1 MNIFSQPD
9 YYPSPSSNVL
19 TYSDRDRNTTRISKP
34 NSGSNNRKR
43 LLNSDIYA
51 LIVYLSSPIDTVD
64 YTTFSDFF
72 LIYRNFIE
80 PLKLHELLISR
91 FKWSYIESISQD
103 NTQTK
108 IGEISLVRTFV
119 LIRHSLLN
127 HFYQDFINDLPLR
140 LRMIQFLNDD
150 FSALPKIVQQSII
163 NLKKIWL
170 LKCKETWQNISFDEP
185 MENNNWLLFQLKD
198 ISQLEKEQKRS
209 SRLSL
214 LAIKGSSSPEF
225 RNESML
231 SLFNKKTTIIPNG
244 TNNSKRTGS
253 MLLYPNDNSNIQS
266 SNLETIPRNK
276 DRTEVNTK
284 HMTLVQRMSKMI
296 KDADY
301 PKSPEINKIIPPTP
315 AKKVEFILNS
325 IYDPESNVT
334 LPQRPTSKLVQRSS
348 SISRN
353 LSRKS
358 SVFYKNA
365 LSLLAKWKHNH
376 HSNLESSSYY
386 EKPEMDTFVKYVIS
400 ITSLDHESSTFDGND
415 TKDTFD
421 SKRAKFDILS
431 ARTIDEVE
439 YLIQLE
445 NKMIQEVKELHSN
458 EEINNDKHT
467 QIENNTYNRYS
478 TDFNA
483 LDNLDLYQT
492 VNTIAKSVIS
502 LSNTLQRSN
511 DTNIYPNHNKNDQFP
526 YLSPS
531 FDRRKI
537 KSTTAAIFDATI
549 EHVASTENNN
559 GPQRLIFHEME
570 ATTTTIEQHQQP
582 NGSPLKHLLPIG
594 TESSDP
600 VDYYRSESRISSVS
614 YDSDLSATS
623 PGLSNALSE
632 KSEESIS
639 GTNLRELVPQNKGIP
654 KKESVDDLREFT
666 FEDEKENRKEMH
678 SPKEPNQ
685 DEEEENEKEVEQSKD
700 DLISIL
706 LSEDD
711 DSVHTIEPSNEQDN
725 VPVHDME
732 QNDEQDNIINP
743 PASNSTINT
752 DSTFNSPLAIRK
764 KMAMRPASGRISIMK
779 RRTVQ
784 TPIVDK
790 LSLDRSPMHKSL
802 SLLKDQDFLQKDNV
816 LFENELKLA
825 KLEEVT
831 QRDSYTPSVSTS
843 KLFNSVHNSPKKIT
857 IDDGGRIRLSIAP
870 SMNSIQSGSS
880 FSSSMSISTES
891 PLHAKR
897 TNNLRDQ
904 FKKGKLSLNS
914 SNNESNAGGNKYF
927 FSPENDSLNGASPEK
942 DMEELKKK
950 FLHLDIDTKSDSDGN
965 HSIQDTDTTEAE
977 ATVIRNNMNQN
988 LNSAN
993 LKDIADMPDDSIH
1006 DDPVNIAMLK
1016 LEGKYSKGED
1026 HLKMQSS
1033 PDVST
1038 VNKEANFL
1046 NLDQMTSIPRTPG
1059 EKRRSLLI
1067 ERRRKTI
1074 MTIPFSPDTRT
1085 EVNKNPEELL
1095 DEGAMKKLQNLMKSY
1110 SIDDP
1115 NLEISNNQHHIPF
1128 ILMYDSKSVAEQLTL
1143 IEKELLKEIDWKDLL
1158 DLNIE
1163 YDGPA
1168 VTSWLQLLIENES
1181 LSGIDLMVARFN
1193 LTVTWVV
1200 SEISLTQDT
1209 KMKRNTIQR
1218 FIHVAEHCAAFQNF
1232 NTLMAIVLALSSIT
1246 VQKMI
1251 DAWRL
1256 IEPGDLLTWGE
1267 LKNISNLEGNY
1278 NAIRQLMSEA
1288 NPLVGCVP
1296 FVAIY
1301 LSDLAINSEKK
1312 TWIKENEIIN
1322 YNKFDMNVQIV
1333 KHFIQ
1338 LSQFSKFY
1346 GFKPDHELL
1355 SKCVYISALTDD
1367 EIKRLNN
1374 GLDL

>member
-19 TYSDRDRNTTRISKP
+19 TYSDRDRSTTWITKSNIDNKSNT
-34 NSGSNNRKR
+34 RKR

-51 LIVYLSSPIDTVD
+51 LIVYLSSPIDIVD

-72 LIYRNFIE
+72 LIYRNFIDSI
-80 PLKLHELLISR
+80 KLHQLLISR

-127 HFYQDFINDLPLR
+127 HFYQDFINNLSLR
-140 LRMIQFLNDD
+140 LLIIQFLNDD

-170 LKCKETWQNISFDEP
+170 LKCKETWQNIIFDEP
-185 MENNNWLLFQLKD
+185 NQIIDWLSFQLKD
-198 ISQLEKEQKRS
+198 VTQLEKEQKRS
-209 SRLSL
+209 SRLSFI
-214 LAIKGSSSPEF
+214 AIKGSSSPEF

-231 SLFNKKTTIIPNG
+231 SLFNKKSNLLPN
-244 TNNSKRTGS
+244 NNLNNTKRTGS

-266 SNLETIPRNK
+266 SILEKNLSNQDKNRN
-276 DRTEVNTK
+276 DVNTK
-284 HMTLVQRMSKMI
+284 HMTLVQRMSKVI

-325 IYDPESNVT
+325 IYDPESSVT
-334 LPQRPTSKLVQRSS
+334 LAKKTISKPVQRSS
-348 SISRN
+348 SAISRN

-400 ITSLDHESSTFDGND
+400 ITSLDYDSPTLDLNDSND
-415 TKDTFD
+415 TFIG
-421 SKRAKFDILS
+421 KRAKFDILS

-445 NKMIQEVKELHSN
+445 NKMIQEVKQLN
-458 EEINNDKHT
+458 NNDDDKPT
-467 QIENNTYNRYS
+467 QIGNTTYNRHS

-502 LSNTLQRSN
+502 LSNTLQKSN
-511 DTNIYPNHNKNDQFP
+511 GTNSSPNKNKNDQFP

-537 KSTTAAIFDATI
+537 KSTTAAIFDTTI
-549 EHVASTENNN
+549 EQVTSIEHNN

-570 ATTTTIEQHQQP
+570 ATTTVEQHQQP
-582 NGSPLKHLLPIG
+582 NGSPLKHLLPTG

-614 YDSDLSATS
+614 YDSELSATS

-632 KSEESIS
+632 RSEESIS
-639 GTNLRELVPQNKGIP
+639 GTNIRELVPQMKGIP
-654 KKESVDDLREFT
+654 KKESVDELREFT
-666 FEDEKENRKEMH
+666 FEDEKDSKEEKENNE
-678 SPKEPNQ
+678 ETQNN
-685 DEEEENEKEVEQSKD
+685 EEEKENNE
-700 DLISIL
+700 DLISIS
-706 LSEDD
+706 LSENN
-711 DSVHTIEPSNEQDN
+711 DSVAHPPEDENEQDN
-725 VPVHDME
+725 MSVHSADYTNE
-732 QNDEQDNIINP
+732 QEDIIKP
-743 PASNSTINT
+743 LDSNSTINT
-752 DSTFNSPLAIRK
+752 NPNFNSPLAIRK

-779 RRTVQ
+779 RRTVH
-784 TPIVDK
+784 TPISDK
-790 LSLDRSPMHKSL
+790 LSIDRSPMHKSV
-802 SLLKDQDFLQKDNV
+802 SLLKDQDFVKKDNV

-880 FSSSMSISTES
+880 FSSSMSISTQS
-891 PLHAKR
+891 PLRNKR

-904 FKKGKLSLNS
+904 FQKGELSQNS
-914 SNNESNAGGNKYF
+914 SNTESNTGANKYF

-942 DMEELKKK
+942 DMEELKNK
-950 FLHLDIDTKSDSDGN
+950 FLHFDTGTKSESDDN
-965 HSIQDTDTTEAE
+965 RSNQDVDTTEAE
-977 ATVIRNNMNQN
+977 VTVIKNGMNEN
-988 LNSAN
+988 LNPAN
-993 LKDIADMPDDSIH
+993 LKDIADMPDDSVH

-1016 LEGKYSKGED
+1016 LEGKYSKEEQ
-1026 HLKMQSS
+1026 LRMQSS

-1038 VNKEANFL
+1038 VNKDVDFL
-1046 NLDQMTSIPRTPG
+1046 NFEQMACIPRTPG

-1074 MTIPFSPDTRT
+1074 MTIPFSPDTRAKRS
-1085 EVNKNPEELL
+1085 NDPEELL
-1095 DEGAMKKLQNLMKSY
+1095 DDAAMKKLQNLMKSY
-1110 SIDDP
+1110 SIEDP
-1115 NLEISNNQHHIPF
+1115 NLEITNNQHHIPF

-1163 YDGPA
+1163 YDGPP
-1168 VTSWLQLLIENES
+1168 VTSWLQLLMENES

-1209 KMKRNTIQR
+1209 KMRRNTIQR
-1218 FIHVAEHCAAFQNF
+1218 FIHVAEHCAAFQNY

-1267 LKNISNLEGNY
+1267 LKKISNLEGNY
-1278 NAIRQLMSEA
+1278 NAIRQLMCETD
-1288 NPLVGCVP
+1288 PLVGCVP

-1312 TWIKENEIIN
+1312 TWIKDNKFIN

-1338 LSQFSKFY
+1338 LSQWSKFY

-1367 EIKRLNN
+1367 EIERLNN
-1374 GLDL
+1374 GLNI

>member
-19 TYSDRDRNTTRISKP
+19 TYSDRDRSTTWITKP
-34 NSGSNNRKR
+34 NNDSNNRKR
-43 LLNSDIYA
+43 LLNADIYA
-51 LIVYLSSPIDTVD
+51 LIVYLSSPIDIVD

-108 IGEISLVRTFV
+108 IGEVSLVRTFV

-185 MENNNWLLFQLKD
+185 NEIKDWLMFQLKD
-198 ISQLEKEQKRS
+198 VSQLEKEQKRS
-209 SRLSL
+209 SRLSFI
-214 LAIKGSSSPEF
+214 AIKGSSSPEF

-231 SLFNKKTTIIPNG
+231 SLFNKKSNVIPNSI
-244 TNNSKRTGS
+244 NNSKRTGS

-266 SNLETIPRNK
+266 SNLETIPSKRKN
-276 DRTEVNTK
+276 RSEVNTK
-284 HMTLVQRMSKMI
+284 HMTLVQRMSKVI

-334 LPQRPTSKLVQRSS
+334 LPHKTTSKPVQRSS

-376 HSNLESSSYY
+376 HSNMESSSYY

-400 ITSLDHESSTFDGND
+400 ITSLDYDSPVLDNSD
-415 TKDTFD
+415 TNNAFNG
-421 SKRAKFDILS
+421 KRAKFDILS

-445 NKMIQEVKELHSN
+445 NKMIQEVKELH
-458 EEINNDKHT
+458 NNDEEEFTNVKPT
-467 QIENNTYNRYS
+467 KIENFAYSRHS

-502 LSNTLQRSN
+502 LSNTLQKSN
-511 DTNIYPNHNKNDQFP
+511 GTNSSPNKDKNDQFP

-537 KSTTAAIFDATI
+537 KSTTAAIFDTTI
-549 EHVASTENNN
+549 EKVPSVEHNN

-570 ATTTTIEQHQQP
+570 ATTTIEQHQQP
-582 NGSPLKHLLPIG
+582 NGSPLKHLLPSG

-600 VDYYRSESRISSVS
+600 VDYYGSESRISSVS
-614 YDSDLSATS
+614 YDSELSATS

-639 GTNLRELVPQNKGIP
+639 GTNMRELVPQIKGIP

-666 FEDEKENRKEMH
+666 FEDEKDNENDKESH
-678 SPKEPNQ
+678 GERYH
-685 DEEEENEKEVEQSKD
+685 DEEEKQSKD
-700 DLISIL
+700 DLISIS
-706 LSEDD
+706 LSDHN
-711 DSVHTIEPSNEQDN
+711 DSVHITEHENGQDDVSTHSTEYNE
-725 VPVHDME
+725 E
-732 QNDEQDNIINP
+732 QEDIIKP
-743 PASNSTINT
+743 LDSNSTMNT
-752 DSTFNSPLAIRK
+752 NPNFNSPLAIRK

-784 TPIVDK
+784 TPISDK
-790 LSLDRSPMHKSL
+790 LLLDRSPMHKSL
-802 SLLKDQDFLQKDNV
+802 SLLKDQDFLKKDNV

-891 PLHAKR
+891 PLRNKR

-904 FKKGKLSLNS
+904 FRKGELSQNS
-914 SNNESNAGGNKYF
+914 SNIESNIGGNKYF

-942 DMEELKKK
+942 DMEELKNK
-950 FLHLDIDTKSDSDGN
+950 FLHLDTGTKSESDDN
-965 HSIQDTDTTEAE
+965 YSHQDVDTTEAE
-977 ATVIRNNMNQN
+977 ETVIKNNMDEN
-988 LNSAN
+988 LNPAN

-1016 LEGKYSKGED
+1016 LEGKYSKDEQ
-1026 HLKMQSS
+1026 LKMQSS

-1038 VNKEANFL
+1038 VNKDADFL
-1046 NLDQMTSIPRTPG
+1046 NLEQMAYIPRTPG

-1074 MTIPFSPDTRT
+1074 MTIPFSPDTRAK
-1085 EVNKNPEELL
+1085 VRNDPDELL
-1095 DEGAMKKLQNLMKSY
+1095 DDVAMKKLQNLMKSY
-1110 SIDDP
+1110 SIEDP

-1128 ILMYDSKSVAEQLTL
+1128 ILMYDSKSIAEQLTL

-1168 VTSWLQLLIENES
+1168 VSSWLQLLMENES

-1209 KMKRNTIQR
+1209 KMRRNTIQR
-1218 FIHVAEHCAAFQNF
+1218 FIHVAEHCATFQNF

-1267 LKNISNLEGNY
+1267 LKKISNLEGNY
-1278 NAIRQLMSEA
+1278 NAIRQLMCETD
-1288 NPLVGCVP
+1288 PLVGCVP

-1312 TWIKENEIIN
+1312 TWIKDNKFIN

-1338 LSQFSKFY
+1338 LSQWSKFY

-1367 EIKRLNN
+1367 EIERLNN
-1374 GLDL
+1374 GLDI